1 MKDRTFKQKTAENK
15 SGSTETKI
23 ANSRSRDAGAKLI
36 FDNPIL
42 CAQFL
47 RGYTNLEILKN
58 IRPEDIEDIS
68 ERFLPLWQEN
78 RDSDSVKRIRLHQV
92 PGTDTLYLIAM
103 IEHQSKVDYDM
114 SFRVLRYMVLIL
126 TDYAAEQEKQCKGI
140 TGTKTFRYPPVLPV
154 VFYDGPGNWTAE
166 TNFSSRVYLRDALG
180 EFIPNFRYLTVPLSR
195 YTNQELVDKGDE
207 LSLIM
212 LVDKLRSAADFGNL
226 SEIPEEYFEN
236 LSRNSP
242 ESVLKLIGK
251 IISVL
256 LLRLNV
262 PREEAAEFT
271 DRIERRDFTVLF
283 ENFEAYDVQ
292 ETRRISRAE
301 GKAEG
306 KAEAI
311 LELLSDLGKIPET
324 VKEDILQ
331 EKDLSLLTKWL
342 KTAARAESVEQF
354 LEAMEL
360 GNPAE

>member
-1 MKDRTFKQKTAENK
+1 MKDRTFEQKTAENK
-15 SGSTETKI
+15 SGSTETQI

-114 SFRVLRYMVLIL
+114 SFCVLRYMVLIL

-166 TNFSSRVYLRDALG
+166 TNF
-180 EFIPNFRYLTVPLSR
+180 P
-195 YTNQELVDKGDE
+195 
-207 LSLIM
+207 
-212 LVDKLRSAADFGNL
+212 
-226 SEIPEEYFEN
+226 
-236 LSRNSP
+236 
-242 ESVLKLIGK
+242 
-251 IISVL
+251 
-256 LLRLNV
+256 
-262 PREEAAEFT
+262 
-271 DRIERRDFTVLF
+271 
-283 ENFEAYDVQ
+283 
-292 ETRRISRAE
+292 
-301 GKAEG
+301 
-306 KAEAI
+306 
-311 LELLSDLGKIPET
+311 
-324 VKEDILQ
+324 
-331 EKDLSLLTKWL
+331 
-342 KTAARAESVEQF
+342 
-354 LEAMEL
+354 
-360 GNPAE
+360 